1 MCIRDSLIDWE
12 RIGQASVGWS
22 TSASDRSQSAR
33 GSLRDDIPAFG
44 SGRGLASAPKGRALA
59 LSVGDKVLHS
69 TFGLGTVKAT
79 SGKSDN
85 AKADVDFGSA
95 GLKRL
100 ALRFAPLEK
109 L

>member
-1 MCIRDSLIDWE
+1 MVNFGEWPLAI
-12 RIGQASVGWS
+12 S
-22 TSASDRSQSAR
+22 TRGPSRRHSGLRFWTRSASA
-33 GSLRDDIPAFG
+33 L
-44 SGRGLASAPKGRALA
+44 KGRTLA

-79 SGKSDN
+79 SGQGDN